1 MKQMIQSFIA
11 EYLVEGY
18 VLASISAFTQNTGA
32 YLFPIQIWEQIKESL
47 LVNPKRQLYMA
58 LGDITS
64 SMTDQQTEDAKD
76 LFHEIMQE
84 VRYKFSPIAGD
95 GVARWL
101 STQHINFAPGTVIG
115 EKDGFKGY
123 AKFLYQTD
131 EYGSS
136 PDFYQLP
143 LLLLVP
149 DPYVPP
155 YIRFGKNLKQT
166 TVLTGKNLTAYRKLL
181 KEAIHNYVDRYLAL
195 PESALARKLR
205 KRLSPFAKVRGVEGR
220 ELGFGTGLGGDRY
233 EQIKPP
239 LGMSREQYFSR
250 EGQIRIMKSAPI
262 KTIRSA
268 LKLPPK
274 GMVRELFEGSLP
286 FINMK
291 DPRRRLKSFIPA
303 MAIGNILLNDQ
314 KEYAKKVLKD
324 KLGKESTK

>member
-1 MKQMIQSFIA
+1 MIRSHIA
-11 EYLVEGY
+11 KSIVEGF
-18 VLASISAFTQNTGA
+18 VRAFISASHFSFNSIKAQRTGL
-32 YLFPIQIWEQIKESL
+32 YLFPSQIWTQLQESFL
-47 LVNPKRQLYMA
+47 ANPTNQLYMA

-64 SMTDQQTEDAKD
+64 SMTDQQTLDAKH
-76 LFHEIMQE
+76 LFDEIMQE
-84 VRYKFSPIAGD
+84 VRYKFSHLAGD
-95 GVARWL
+95 GVIRWL
-101 STQHINFAPGTVIG
+101 STQHIDFAPGTVIG

-123 AKFLYQTD
+123 AKFLGDNFYD
-131 EYGSS
+131 FGS
-136 PDFYQLP
+136 LP
-143 LLLLVP
+143 ILLLLP

-155 YIRFGKNLKQT
+155 YIRFDRNLKEHI
-166 TVLTGKNLTAYRKLL
+166 VLTGKKLTVYRKLL
-181 KEAIHNYVDRYLAL
+181 KEAIHNYVDRHLAL
-195 PESALARKLR
+195 PESALAKKLR

-220 ELGFGTGLGGDRY
+220 ELGFSVDVRY

-262 KTIRSA
+262 KTIDKA
-268 LKLPPK
+268 LRLPPED
-274 GMVRELFEGSLP
+274 MVRELFEGSLP

-324 KLGKESTK
+324 KLDKESMK

>member
-1 MKQMIQSFIA
+1 MRQTIQSYIA
-11 EYLVEGY
+11 EYLVERY
-18 VLASISAFTQNTGA
+18 VLAAISAFPQNDGA
-32 YLFPIQIWEQIKESL
+32 YLFPIQLWEQLEESL
-47 LVNPKRQLYMA
+47 LVNPQRQLYMA

-64 SMTDQQTEDAKD
+64 SMTDQQTRDAKN
-76 LFHEIMQE
+76 LFYKIMEE
-84 VRYKFSPIAGD
+84 VRYKFSPLAGD

-101 STQHINFAPGTVIG
+101 STQHIDFAPDTMIG
-115 EKDGFKGY
+115 EKDGFKGF

-131 EYGSS
+131 EYGS
-136 PDFYQLP
+136 PDFDRLP
-143 LLLLVP
+143 VLLLVP

-166 TVLTGKNLTAYRKLL
+166 TVLTGKKLTAYRKLL

-195 PESALARKLR
+195 PESALAKKLR
-205 KRLSPFAKVRGVEGR
+205 KRLSPFAKVRGIEGR
-220 ELGFGTGLGGDRY
+220 ELGGFDSRVRY
-233 EQIKPP
+233 EQTKPP

-262 KTIRSA
+262 KTIGKA
-268 LKLPPK
+268 LRLPPK
-274 GMVRELFEGSLP
+274 GMVIELFKGSLP
-286 FINMK
+286 FINMT

-324 KLGKESTK
+324 KLDKESTK

>member
-1 MKQMIQSFIA
+1 M
-11 EYLVEGY
+11 
-18 VLASISAFTQNTGA
+18 
-32 YLFPIQIWEQIKESL
+32 
-47 LVNPKRQLYMA
+47 
-58 LGDITS
+58 
-64 SMTDQQTEDAKD
+64 
-76 LFHEIMQE
+76 
-84 VRYKFSPIAGD
+84 
-95 GVARWL
+95 
-101 STQHINFAPGTVIG
+101 
-115 EKDGFKGY
+115 
-123 AKFLYQTD
+123 
-131 EYGSS
+131 
-136 PDFYQLP
+136 
-143 LLLLVP
+143 LLLVP

-166 TVLTGKNLTAYRKLL
+166 TVLTGKKLTAYRKLL

-195 PESALARKLR
+195 PESALAKKLK

-220 ELGFGTGLGGDRY
+220 ELGFSVDVRY

-262 KTIRSA
+262 KTIKSA
-268 LKLPPK
+268 LVLPPE

-286 FINMK
+286 FINMT

-324 KLGKESTK
+324 KLDKESTK